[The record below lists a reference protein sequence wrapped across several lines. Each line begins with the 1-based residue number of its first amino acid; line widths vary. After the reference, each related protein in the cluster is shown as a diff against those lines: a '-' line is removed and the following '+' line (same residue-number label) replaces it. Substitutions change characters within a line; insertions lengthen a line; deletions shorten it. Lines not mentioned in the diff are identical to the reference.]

1 MDTVT
6 VKTKQREE
14 ARWGVKEGMGG
25 SCGCAQRDE
34 GGEMERGGGL
44 PGEKCDRQGQCE
56 MNMINLKMGKL
67 QVRLEEF
74 K

>member
-1 MDTVT
+1 MDVH
-6 VKTKQREE
+6 R
-14 ARWGVKEGMGG
+14 GMKVEKWKG
-25 SCGCAQRDE
+25 
-34 GGEMERGGGL
+34 GGGL

-56 MNMINLKMGKL
+56 MNKINLKMGKL